1 VRGEFVS
8 PVPDTDALVAVVA
21 DEPQTAGG
29 QRQISAYIC
38 DGKVP
43 GIAEW
48 FTGLVARNDFDFFS
62 VSGDA
67 RLRGTL
73 TSEEA
78 TGTATLADGR
88 DVSFV
93 ASPARNGG
101 GLYDV
106 TITPDGQVSGTSTSG
121 AALDG
126 TLGSDEVI
134 RATITTS
141 EGNPIEVKWPV
152 EAPADASDS
161 YTVVVTNGGR
171 DARGQGGNVRS
182 GFITPNA
189 IL

>member
-1 VRGEFVS
+1 MGGEFVG
-8 PVPDTDALVAVVA
+8 PIPDTDALVAVVA
-21 DEPQTAGG
+21 DKPQTTGG
-29 QRQISAYIC
+29 QRQISVYIC
-38 DGKVP
+38 DAKVP

-48 FTGLVARNDFDFFS
+48 FSASVAGNDFDFFS

-67 RLRGTL
+67 RLQGTL
-73 TSEEA
+73 TDEEA

-88 DVSFV
+88 EVSFA

-106 TITPDGQVSGTSTSG
+106 TITPDGQVRGTSTSG
-121 AALDG
+121 AVLDG
-126 TLGSDEVI
+126 TLGSDGVI
-134 RATITTS
+134 RATITTP
-141 EGNPIEVKWPV
+141 EEDPIRVKWPV

-161 YTVVVTNGGR
+161 YMAIVTNGGQ
-171 DARGQGGNVRS
+171 DVRGRGGNARS